1 MDFNGFQDLNVDQF
15 QRPKS
20 PFLRDGF
27 PSWDA
32 EDSKD
37 VFGLLGLESYDRP
50 GKWSPFSPGLSWL
63 PKSTMDIYGLYTCSY
78 LKCILIVLYVVMS
91 LFIILYVIFVLLDTS
106 HVLILIEDML
116 ISIMTHH
123 DPSIFSS
130 ELGKLYM

>member
-1 MDFNGFQDLNVDQF
+1 MYLGCSARVVMTVVLENGPHFPRGYL
-15 QRPKS
+15 
-20 PFLRDGF
+20 GF
-27 PSWDA
+27 R
-32 EDSKD
+32 K
-37 VFGLLGLESYDRP
+37 V
-50 GKWSPFSPGLSWL
+50 
-63 PKSTMDIYGLYTCSY
+63 TMDIYGLYTCSY

>member
-1 MDFNGFQDLNVDQF
+1 MDFKISMWINSSDRNHHFFVTVFHPGMPRTRRMYLGCSAWRVMTVLENGPHFPQGYL
-15 QRPKS
+15 
-20 PFLRDGF
+20 GF
-27 PSWDA
+27 R
-32 EDSKD
+32 K
-37 VFGLLGLESYDRP
+37 V
-50 GKWSPFSPGLSWL
+50 
-63 PKSTMDIYGLYTCSY
+63 TMDIYGLYTCSY